1 MSDQQST
8 PTMNQSRH
16 YKLLVK
22 WQKSQG
28 VASTLCGDID
38 DVLWDVENFLTGEFS
53 GEDDTDSV
61 VKIVIRQ
68 TTMEEDRD
76 GFDAGVPWSRDIVSD
91 DELI

>member
-1 MSDQQST
+1 MDQPQ
-8 PTMNQSRH
+8 N

-22 WQKSQG
+22 WQKRQG
-28 VASTLCGDID
+28 VASTFCRDID
-38 DVLWDVENFLTGEFS
+38 QVLSDVESFLTGEFP

-76 GFDAGVPWSRDIVSD
+76 GFDAGVPWPRDIVSD

>member
-8 PTMNQSRH
+8 PTMNQSQH

-22 WQKSQG
+22 WQKHQG
-28 VASTLCGDID
+28 VASTFCRDID
-38 DVLWDVENFLTGEFS
+38 QVLSDVESFLTGEFS

-76 GFDAGVPWSRDIVSD
+76 GFDAGVPWPRDIVSD

>member
-22 WQKSQG
+22 WQKHQG
-28 VASTLCGDID
+28 VASTFCRDID
-38 DVLWDVENFLTGEFS
+38 QVLSDVESFLTGEFP

-76 GFDAGVPWSRDIVSD
+76 GFDAGVPWPRDIVSD